1 MASQMQNRAHQDVQ
15 GRSNITQA
23 QGSVGMTSMRPTSNA
38 HTFNPSL
45 TLAARTCDTRG
56 TRYRRDEL
64 TRFEQ
69 RALIKLFGG
78 GSLRKEDP
86 SVADGL
92 RRRGL
97 VDENNALAMPGLLVL
112 TLAMCRQRAVAELR
126 LGLAA

>member
-1 MASQMQNRAHQDVQ
+1 MSEAIAW
-15 GRSNITQA
+15 
-23 QGSVGMTSMRPTSNA
+23 
-38 HTFNPSL
+38 
-45 TLAARTCDTRG
+45 
-56 TRYRRDEL
+56 DEL

-78 GSLRKEDP
+78 GSLRKEDH
-86 SVADGL
+86 VADGL

-112 TLAMCRQRAVAELR
+112 TLAMCRQRAVAQSR